1 MKRIA
6 YAAIASVMVFT
17 PLGILWQADRTSGTS
32 TQPGTAAHSHYAHH
46 HHHTYYYGGGHGGW
60 FGNSY
65 GWGSGDYYYDRSGG
79 ASARRGGGPGM
90 GGK

>member
-17 PLGILWQADRTSGTS
+17 PLAILWQADRTSGTS
-32 TQPGTAAHSHYAHH
+32 TQPGTAAHSHYAH

>member
-1 MKRIA
+1 MKRLA

-17 PLGILWQADRTSGTS
+17 PLAILWNADRTSGAS
-32 TQPGTAAHSHYAHH
+32 ARAGGGAPSHYAHH
-46 HHHTYYYGGGHGGW
+46 LYHTYYYGGGHGGW

-65 GWGSGDYYYDRSGG
+65 GWGSRDYGYDRSGG